1 MAYIVFKNEQGTPKS
16 YESFIAAA
24 KTDEDLL
31 LINKSNPITV
41 QTVDITD
48 AEYDAFL
55 DGSKEL
61 RVENESVSFV
71 DPPENTELQ
80 TSHAKLQANLDEYKD
95 RLNHAMSKKPTH
107 SQTSK
112 LQEALTFVNSLDASS
127 YTYPTTSLYNRCR
140 EAGKWINFQAI

>member
-1 MAYIVFKNEQGTPKS
+1 MAHIVFKNETGTPKS
-16 YESFIAAA
+16 YESFIAVS

-48 AEYDAFL
+48 AEYDALL

-61 RVENESVSFV
+61 RIENESVSFV

-80 TSHAKLQANLDEYKD
+80 TSHAKFQANIDEYRD
-95 RLNHAMSKKPTH
+95 RLNKAISKKPTH
-107 SQTSK
+107 SQISK

-140 EAGKWINFQAI
+140 EAGKWINFHCV